1 MIVIFIGVVIAY
13 RWNRD
18 QWAPRL
24 AEAVVADRTAD
35 KSADPYMLLRADD
48 EQRRSGRL
56 GHQNGGP
63 ASPEKNCSRQ
73 PGLAGLSRIRT

>member
-63 ASPEKNCSRQ
+63 GLTGEELQSP
-73 PGLAGLSRIRT
+73 AGPWPD